1 MPPPVQVPDKSTKD
15 NITGVVSASPAEP
28 AVAEAT
34 SSHISSHIV
43 SSGAEKAS
51 SVNAAD
57 EHGWMPRVAECS
69 HLDYLSKVAPRKPC
83 VYTIQE
89 GEDGV
94 GEFLMSQ

>member
-1 MPPPVQVPDKSTKD
+1 MPPPVQVNDKSTQGDIKE
-15 NITGVVSASPAEP
+15 VVSASPAEP
-28 AVAEAT
+28 AVAKAT
-34 SSHISSHIV
+34 SFHTASL
-43 SSGAEKAS
+43 GAEKAS